1 MRLLPVP
8 LHPDQQKELLKIAR
22 QAVENYVRGGK
33 TPEFQVSDPALCKKG
48 AAFVTLRKKGALR
61 GCVGHLFP
69 VTALHASVRGNA
81 IAAASR
87 DSRFEPVTREELKDL
102 KIEISV
108 LSVPQRAAGADEI
121 VMREHG
127 VIVKKR
133 IPITRLPPAGGGRN
147 RMEQRGI
154 FKRAL
159 RSKSGSS
166 PRLVEGSRDRAF
178 DFHGPGIRR
187 TPVIY

>member
-33 TPEFQVSDPALCKKG
+33 TPEFQVSDPVLCEKG

-121 VMREHG
+121 VMGEHG
-127 VIVKKR
+127 VIVKK
-133 IPITRLPPAGGGRN
+133 
-147 RMEQRGI
+147 
-154 FKRAL
+154 
-159 RSKSGSS
+159 
-166 PRLVEGSRDRAF
+166 GSRLGVFLPQVAAETGWSKEEFLSELCAQKAGLPRGSWKD
-178 DFHGPGIRR
+178 PGTELSIF
-187 TPVIY
+187 TVQEFGEPL